1 MKNRVLHIDDEPAM
15 LKIVASVL
23 SRDPSLETKGCL
35 TGREGVGAAADWL
48 PDLILSDVSMPDMD
62 GLAVLQRLQDDPI
75 TAYIPVVF
83 TTAHGGTE
91 NLVDY
96 LKRGAVGVIVKPF
109 NLGELAGRVRG
120 YLAVAEA
127 EMLDPSPPPDI
138 GIDGRLRADAASLQ
152 AMRAAVVADGAS
164 PALSNVVHKLAGVA
178 GIYGFGAVSELAAKL
193 DKEIARVARE
203 GEAGSRVVTLLD
215 ALLELLRREID
226 AVARADQ

>member
-35 TGREGVGAAADWL
+35 TGREGVAAAADWL

-91 NLVDY
+91 NLLDY

-178 GIYGFGAVSELAAKL
+178 GIYGFGAVSEVAAKL